1 MKAPVRAAAIA
12 VATLTAAAISGAPTA
27 AAQPEMYFFES
38 PSGNI
43 ACLSASDWV
52 RCDIRERDWS
62 PPPRPAD
69 CPSQTGYG
77 QGINLEAT
85 GKPTFVC
92 AGDTTFGGD
101 ARTLRYGDRDATTG
115 YTCFSEQSGIRC
127 ENRDDHGFTI
137 SRESYELF

>member
-1 MKAPVRAAAIA
+1 MRALVHAVVAA
-12 VATLTAAAISGAPTA
+12 ATLTAAAIGGA
-27 AAQPEMYFFES
+27 AAAAAESEMHFFES

-43 ACLSASDWV
+43 ACLADSDWV
-52 RCDIRERDWS
+52 RCDVRDRDWS

-85 GKPTFVC
+85 GKPEFVC

-101 ARTLRYGDRDATTG
+101 ARTLQYGDREKMPG
-115 YTCFSEQSGIRC
+115 YSCVSETSGIRC
-127 ENRDDHGFTI
+127 ENRDGHGFEI
-137 SRESYELF
+137 ARDSYRLF